1 MSKSSN
7 KKRSYK
13 SKSSSKSKINNKS
26 KKITSK
32 SKKIKRESVK
42 YVIAIPSYKRSL
54 MLKEKTLT
62 MLKNNNIGQQK
73 IYIFVSSQNQAN
85 EYKNIIPK
93 TMYHKIVIGELGLKN
108 QRNFITK
115 YFPNNTNIVQMD
127 DDITDIKQLD
137 FSNSKLSKKTKKPN
151 KYYKSKSIEH
161 LNQFIKHS
169 FIQCRSKNIFLWG
182 VFPVNNPYFMN
193 TNTTTDLRFIVGPFF
208 GIINRKYKDRKDLLS
223 TINEKEDVERS
234 IKYYIKDGA
243 VMRFNYIA
251 IETKYY
257 RNPGGMQSEMKNRK
271 EEALKS
277 AKYLNSTYPNYTT
290 LYLKKKSGY
299 PEVKLKDK
307 IKDKIKN

>member
-1 MSKSSN
+1 MKT
-7 KKRSYK
+7 
-13 SKSSSKSKINNKS
+13 SSKNKS
-26 KKITSK
+26 KKNNQQKQKLNRSTQK
-32 SKKIKRESVK
+32 RTIKESIK
-42 YVIAIPSYKRSL
+42 YTIAIPSYNRSL
-54 MLKEKTLT
+54 MIKEKTLT
-62 MLKNNNIGQQK
+62 LLKNHNIGPQK
-73 IYIFVSSQNQAN
+73 IYIFVAN
-85 EYKNIIPK
+85 NKEAREYKHIIPK
-93 TMYHKIVIGELGLKN
+93 GMYHKIVVGELGLKN
-108 QRNFITK
+108 QRNFITN

-127 DDITDIKQLD
+127 DDITDIKQID

-151 KYYKSKSIEH
+151 KYYQTKSIEN

-169 FIQCRSKNIFLWG
+169 FIQCRSNNLFLWG

-208 GIINRKYKDRKDLLS
+208 GIINRKYKDRKDLLT

-234 IKYYIKDGA
+234 IKYYIKDGG
-243 VMRFNYIA
+243 VMRFNYIS

-277 AKYLNSTYPNYTT
+277 AKYLTDTYPQYTN

-307 IKDKIKN
+307 TINKTNK

>member
-1 MSKSSN
+1 MKLSSKKKNKTISKST
-7 KKRSYK
+7 KKK
-13 SKSSSKSKINNKS
+13 T
-26 KKITSK
+26 KK
-32 SKKIKRESVK
+32 ESVK
-42 YVIAIPSYKRSL
+42 YVIAIPSYKRSI
-54 MLKEKTLT
+54 MIKEKTLS
-62 MLKNNNIGQQK
+62 MLKKHNIGSQK
-73 IYIFVSSQNQAN
+73 IYIFVSDDKQAY
-85 EYKNIIPK
+85 EYKHVIPK
-93 TMYHKIVIGELGLKN
+93 NMYNKIIVGELGLKN
-108 QRNFITK
+108 QRNFISK

-137 FSNSKLSKKTKKPN
+137 FAKSKLSKKTKKPH
-151 KYYKSKSIEH
+151 KYYQTKSIEH

-169 FIQCRSKNIFLWG
+169 FIQCRSKNLFLWG

-234 IKYYIKDGA
+234 IKYYIKDGG
-243 VMRFNYIA
+243 VLRFNYIS

-277 AKYLNSTYPNYTT
+277 AQYLYDTYPQYTT

-307 IKDKIKN
+307 TKDKPKK

>member
-1 MSKSSN
+1 MKLSSKKKN
-7 KKRSYK
+7 KT
-13 SKSSSKSKINNKS
+13 SSKSTKKKNKKET
-26 KKITSK
+26 KK
-32 SKKIKRESVK
+32 ESVK
-42 YVIAIPSYKRSL
+42 YVIAIPSYKRSI
-54 MLKEKTLT
+54 MIKEKTLS
-62 MLKNNNIGQQK
+62 MLQKHNIGAQK
-73 IYIFVSSQNQAN
+73 IYIFVSDDKQAY
-85 EYKNIIPK
+85 EYKHIIPK
-93 TMYHKIVIGELGLKN
+93 NMYHKIIVGELGLKN
-108 QRNFITK
+108 QRNFISK
-115 YFPNNTNIVQMD
+115 YFPNHTNIVQMD

-137 FSNSKLSKKTKKPN
+137 FGKSKLSKKTKKPH
-151 KYYKSKSIEH
+151 KYYQTKSIEH

-169 FIQCRSKNIFLWG
+169 FIQCRLKNLFLWG

-234 IKYYIKDGA
+234 IKYYLKDGG
-243 VMRFNYIA
+243 VMRFNYIS

-277 AKYLNSTYPNYTT
+277 AKYLHNTYPQYTT
-290 LYLKKKSGY
+290 LYFKKKSGY

-307 IKDKIKN
+307 TKK

>member
-1 MSKSSN
+1 MSK
-7 KKRSYK
+7 
-13 SKSSSKSKINNKS
+13 
-26 KKITSK
+26 K
-32 SKKIKRESVK
+32 SKKIKKIKHNKTRNSKTRNSKKESVK
-42 YVIAIPSYKRSL
+42 YVIAIPSYKRSS
-54 MLKEKTLT
+54 MLKDKTLT
-62 MLKNNNIGQQK
+62 MLQKHNIGEQK
-73 IYIFVSSQNQAN
+73 IYVFVSDKDEAN
-85 EYKNIIPK
+85 EYKQVIPK
-93 TMYHKIVIGELGLKN
+93 SMYHKIIIGELGLKN

-127 DDITDIKQLD
+127 DDITDIKQID

-151 KYYKSKSIEH
+151 KYYETKSIEH

-169 FIQCRSKNIFLWG
+169 FIQCRSKKLYLWG

-193 TNTTTDLRFIVGPFF
+193 LKTTTDLRFIVGPFF
-208 GIINRKYKDRKDLLS
+208 GIINRKYKDGKDLLS

-234 IKYYIKDGA
+234 IKYYIKDGG
-243 VMRFNYIA
+243 VMRFNYIS

-257 RNPGGMQSEMKNRK
+257 RNPGGMQSEFKNRK

-277 AKYLNSTYPNYTT
+277 ATYLNNLYPQYTT

-307 IKDKIKN
+307 FKDTSQKN

>member
-1 MSKSSN
+1 MKSS
-7 KKRSYK
+7 KKNNRQK
-13 SKSSSKSKINNKS
+13 KILNKS
-26 KKITSK
+26 TQKKT
-32 SKKIKRESVK
+32 KKELIK
-42 YVIAIPSYKRSL
+42 YVIAIPSYNRSL

-62 MLKNNNIGQQK
+62 VLQNHNIGPQK
-73 IYIFVSSQNQAN
+73 IYIFVANDIQAR
-85 EYKNIIPK
+85 EYKHIIPK
-93 TMYHKIVIGELGLKN
+93 GMYHKIVVGELGLKN

-127 DDITDIKQLD
+127 DDITDIKQID
-137 FSNSKLSKKTKKPN
+137 FSKSKLSKKTKKPH
-151 KYYKSKSIEH
+151 KYYQTKSIEN

-169 FIQCRSKNIFLWG
+169 FIQCRSKKLYLWG

-208 GIINRKYKDRKDLLS
+208 GIINRKYKDRKDLLT
-223 TINEKEDVERS
+223 TIDEKEDVERS
-234 IKYYIKDGA
+234 IKYHIKDGG
-243 VMRFNYIA
+243 VMRFNYIS

-271 EEALKS
+271 EEAFKS
-277 AKYLNSTYPNYTT
+277 AKYLSDTYPQYTN

-307 IKDKIKN
+307 TKR

>member
-1 MSKSSN
+1 MIKTSSKKNITKKKSN
-7 KKRSYK
+7 KIR
-13 SKSSSKSKINNKS
+13 NNVIKNT
-26 KKITSK
+26 KKKT
-32 SKKIKRESVK
+32 KKESIK

-54 MLKEKTLT
+54 MLQEKTLS
-62 MLKNNNIGQQK
+62 MLQKHKIGAQK
-73 IYIFVSSQNQAN
+73 IYIFVSDKKQSI
-85 EYKNIIPK
+85 EYKHVIPK
-93 TMYHKIVIGELGLKN
+93 NMYHKIVIGELGLKN
-108 QRNFITK
+108 QRNFISK

-137 FSNSKLSKKTKKPN
+137 FAKSKLSKKTKKPH
-151 KYYKSKSIEH
+151 KYYQTKSIEH

-169 FIQCRSKNIFLWG
+169 FIQCRNKNIFLWG

-243 VMRFNYIA
+243 VMRFNYIS
-251 IETKYY
+251 IETRYY
-257 RNPGGMQSEMKNRK
+257 SNPGGMQSEMKNRK

-277 AKYLNSTYPNYTT
+277 AKYLHDTYPQYTT
-290 LYLKKKSGY
+290 LYMKKKSGF

-307 IKDKIKN
+307 EKL

>member
-1 MSKSSN
+1 MLLKIL
-7 KKRSYK
+7 KKK
-13 SKSSSKSKINNKS
+13 T
-26 KKITSK
+26 KK
-32 SKKIKRESVK
+32 ESIK

-54 MLKEKTLT
+54 MLQEKTLS
-62 MLKNNNIGQQK
+62 MLQKHKIGAQK
-73 IYIFVSSQNQAN
+73 IYIFVSDKKQSI
-85 EYKNIIPK
+85 EYKHVIPK
-93 TMYHKIVIGELGLKN
+93 NMYHKIVIGELGLKN
-108 QRNFITK
+108 QRNFISK

-137 FSNSKLSKKTKKPN
+137 FAKSKLSKKTKKPH
-151 KYYKSKSIEH
+151 KYYQTKSIEH

-169 FIQCRSKNIFLWG
+169 FIQCRNKNIFLWG

-243 VMRFNYIA
+243 VMRFNYIS
-251 IETKYY
+251 IETRYY
-257 RNPGGMQSEMKNRK
+257 SNPGGMQSEMKNRK

-277 AKYLNSTYPNYTT
+277 AKYLHDTYPQYTT
-290 LYLKKKSGY
+290 LYMKKKSGF

-307 IKDKIKN
+307 EKL